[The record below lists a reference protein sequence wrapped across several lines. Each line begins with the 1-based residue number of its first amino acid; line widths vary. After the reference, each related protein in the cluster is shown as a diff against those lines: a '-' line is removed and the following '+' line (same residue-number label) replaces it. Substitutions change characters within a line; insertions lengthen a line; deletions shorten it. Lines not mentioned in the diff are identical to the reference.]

1 MTPSHVF
8 VLSLYGFLTPQQLT
22 RIASLRKLYHSLDRA
37 NQGDVMPPTIYTTIR
52 TLSCVS
58 LISLLAAC
66 GTPNGGYYD
75 HNGNYIA
82 TDTPHNM
89 QTNTHAPLPGGVND
103 DEDYRY
109 TRRGYYD
116 YNGYY
121 IPTDSGLSVPANMF
135 PPRGM
140 CRVWFTDR
148 AAVDQPPIESC
159 VGIRARV
166 PAGAYVIYGG

>member
-1 MTPSHVF
+1 MTKTS
-8 VLSLYGFLTPQQLT
+8 
-22 RIASLRKLYHSLDRA
+22 
-37 NQGDVMPPTIYTTIR
+37 TTIR
-52 TLSCVS
+52 LLSSVALLT
-58 LISLLAAC
+58 LISAC

-82 TDTPHNM
+82 TDTPRNM
-89 QTNTHAPLPGGVND
+89 QDSTSVHPPLPGGVD
-103 DEDYRY
+103 DTDDYHY

-121 IPTDSGLSVPANMF
+121 IPKDSGLSVPADMF

-140 CRVWFTDR
+140 CRVWFTNR
-148 AAVDQPPIESC
+148 PLEQQPSIESC
-159 VGIRARV
+159 DGIRSRV